1 MMDIPTL
8 NQTVLDTLAFF
19 VTHQPSPFDIGAYN
33 LPFVVGSVN
42 AASTGRIIFSNQAA
56 IFADE
61 SSFTRILDSYK
72 SFIEK
77 GLITQAVVISASG
90 EKDSVWETELAKK
103 HGLKTTL
110 LTCKP
115 QSTAAKIADVVI
127 PCRSITEP
135 YTYNTSTYLGMIL
148 SSTGEEPSRILE
160 FIKKLE
166 IPSNFTDY
174 EAYAFTLADP
184 YLNFAPMIEVKRDE
198 LFGPHLIIRA
208 FTFGF
213 ARHAKFVNPWEK
225 ELVISIGEENK
236 YFGSPNHRWNI
247 VLPSFASFGM
257 VMALSYYLCGLIQAA
272 KYPYFKENV
281 AAFCND
287 YGPKAY
293 GKDQKFEIIVPGTD
307 DV

>member
-1 MMDIPTL
+1 MDIPTL
-8 NQTVLDTLAFF
+8 NKTVLAALDFF
-19 VTHQPSPFDIGAYN
+19 VAHPPSSLDIEAYK

-42 AASTGRIIFSNQAA
+42 ALSTGKIIFSNKAA

-61 SSFTRILDSYK
+61 SSFTRVLNSYQ

-77 GLITQAVVISASG
+77 GLITQTVVISASG
-90 EKDSVWETELAKK
+90 EKDSVWEVELAKK
-103 HGLKTTL
+103 NGFKTTL

-115 QSTAAKIADVVI
+115 ESSAAKIANYVI
-127 PCRSITEP
+127 PCRSIAEP

-148 SSTGEEPSRILE
+148 TSTGEEPNHIRN
-160 FIKKLE
+160 FIKNLQV
-166 IPSNFTDY
+166 PSDLTNHD
-174 EAYAFTLADP
+174 AYAFVLADK

-198 LFGPHLIIRA
+198 LFGPHLMMRA

-213 ARHAKFVNPWEK
+213 ARHAKFVNPWDK

-236 YFGSPNHRWNI
+236 HFGHPDHRWNI
-247 VLPSFASFGM
+247 ALPSFASFGT
-257 VMALSYYLCGLIQAA
+257 VMALSYYICGLIQAA
-272 KYPYFKENV
+272 KYPYFKQNV

-293 GKDQKFEIIVPGTD
+293 GTNQKFEIIVPGTD
-307 DV
+307 